1 MRDTFTQVLR
11 LGLAIVALA
20 LVLYWVDSAF
30 LRDKRLPACVQEKL
44 PPDRVCLDSVFL
56 RWGGK
61 VVWID
66 ARSESDFELS
76 HLLLQEKRMFPI
88 RSGEFDKLF
97 DEALDRLQQAAE
109 RGEPVVVFCT
119 GACTAAEEIARRIK
133 ESDLVEAPIYVLEG
147 GWDAI
152 KRDGR
157 LRY

>member
-1 MRDTFTQVLR
+1 
-11 LGLAIVALA
+11 
-20 LVLYWVDSAF
+20 
-30 LRDKRLPACVQEKL
+30 
-44 PPDRVCLDSVFL
+44 
-56 RWGGK
+56 
-61 VVWID
+61 
-66 ARSESDFELS
+66 
-76 HLLLQEKRMFPI
+76 MFPI

-119 GACTAAEEIARRIK
+119 GACTAAEDIARRLK

>member
-44 PPDRVCLDSVFL
+44 PPDRVCLDTVFL

-76 HLLLQEKRMFPI
+76 HLLLPEPRMFPI

-133 ESDLVEAPIYVLEG
+133 ESDLV
-147 GWDAI
+147 
-152 KRDGR
+152 
-157 LRY
+157 